1 MSDDI
6 IKNNNNVIEDT
17 IVRRAASGERV
28 EELADRRK
36 YKVPP
41 TGQYRLAITG
51 YYKPFAWTS
60 KEYGDST
67 KTRIEFRIE
76 SDYGRGNYL
85 NDMYTWSVG
94 PKSNL
99 GKLIRKARG
108 VEIPEGDVNL
118 FELILPREPIVFDC
132 YVTNS
137 DEKDEHGA
145 PKYARVTLDTVTPA
159 AALAGA
165 GADAKY
171 DPFNN

>member
-67 KTRIEFRIE
+67 
-76 SDYGRGNYL
+76 
-85 NDMYTWSVG
+85 
-94 PKSNL
+94 KSNL